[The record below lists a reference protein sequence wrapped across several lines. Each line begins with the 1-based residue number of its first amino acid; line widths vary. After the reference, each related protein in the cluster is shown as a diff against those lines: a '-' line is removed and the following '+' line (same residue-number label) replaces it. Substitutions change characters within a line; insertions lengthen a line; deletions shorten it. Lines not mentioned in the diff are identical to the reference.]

1 MVKNGERETE
11 KEIGKENT
19 DASDNNKKE
28 TRHKI
33 KM

>member
-19 DASDNNKKE
+19 DASDNNKKRNK
-28 TRHKI
+28 T
-33 KM
+33 